1 MTTSKNKTNNNVGQL
16 ESAGERSRGVDHL
29 LHQKKKKRTDSEDKK
44 TTKNTIAYFTV
55 TLMTN
60 VVISQ
65 RGSIRLIGLD
75 YISAS

>member
-1 MTTSKNKTNNNVGQL
+1 MSGNSKVRG
-16 ESAGERSRGVDHL
+16 RGVEAL
-29 LHQKKKKRTDSEDKK
+29 IIYFIKKKKRTDSEDKK

>member
-1 MTTSKNKTNNNVGQL
+1 MSGNSKVRG
-16 ESAGERSRGVDHL
+16 RGVEAL
-29 LHQKKKKRTDSEDKK
+29 IIYFIKKKKKRTDSEDKK